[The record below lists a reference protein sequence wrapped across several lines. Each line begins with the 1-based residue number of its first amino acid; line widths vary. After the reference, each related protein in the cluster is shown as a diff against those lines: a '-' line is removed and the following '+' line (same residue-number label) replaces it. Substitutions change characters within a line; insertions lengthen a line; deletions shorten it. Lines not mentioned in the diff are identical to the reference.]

1 MFLSIVIPAYNEEK
15 RISETLEKYLRFYN
29 QNNSVEFIVV
39 LNACTDNTLSIVE
52 SFSKKYPNRVRYIN
66 IQEPI
71 LKGGAV
77 REGFKLAKG
86 DLISFLD
93 ADGSTSPEEFDK
105 VVRKVDGFDGAIAS
119 RWKKGSRIVGGSFF
133 REVISI
139 GFMALVKM
147 LFWMPFVD
155 TQCGAKVF
163 KKKVVQEVLS
173 ELCVNDMAFDVELLH
188 KILRKGYTI
197 LEVPSIWTDHSDS
210 STTLGSPWKLFLAS
224 FNMFAT
230 ILRIR
235 IRR

>member
-1 MFLSIVIPAYNEEK
+1 MFLSIVIPAYNEEG
-15 RISETLEKYLRFYN
+15 RISKTLDKYLRFYHTTD
-29 QNNSVEFIVV
+29 VEFVVV
-39 LNACTDNTLSIVE
+39 LNDCTDNTLSIVE

-66 IQEPI
+66 IKEPI
-71 LKGGAV
+71 LKGGAI
-77 REGFKLAKG
+77 RKGFGLAQG

-105 VVRKVDGFDGAIAS
+105 VVRKVADFDGAIAS
-119 RWKKGSRIVGGSFF
+119 RWKKGSKIVGGSFF

-147 LFWMPFVD
+147 LFWMPFID

-163 KKKVVQEVLS
+163 KRKVVQEVLP
-173 ELCVNDMAFDVELLH
+173 ELRINNMAFDVELLH
-188 KILRKGYTI
+188 KILRKGFTI
-197 LEVPSIWTDHSDS
+197 VEVPSIWIDHSDS

-230 ILRIR
+230 ILKIR
-235 IRR
+235 LGK